1 MALVLPFTN
10 RFRLVAASGSVDLRP
25 RFFIAPRGPATYTED
40 ALARSSQ
47 FTGVPTLF
55 CLRVLFRRRV
65 SGVHL
70 PVHALA
76 VGVCTL
82 VAFQGANA
90 YTARSH
96 ARSIAAYR
104 RAETTHR
111 RLEAKPISARTRL
124 DYERALNAYRA
135 VYHGDPASPDAAPSI
150 AAVADLL
157 AEEGRCFHDGR
168 LLHDAVGQWEFLR
181 KQYPGSPLRRRAVV
195 EEARIEQNDLHSR
208 AESRAGLHDS
218 SKRSVHQRNTAE
230 ETSYLESKSA
240 SGAGMQP
247 THRQTTSSPTGAAI
261 SPKAPQPEATIQQV
275 RYWSKGTSTR
285 IAVNMTAAVDCRL
298 YPSNDKKQW
307 TVVFFGTRP
316 AASFNQTSFQTLHGG
331 NLVSMHLS
339 ALTANQ
345 TALVLQLSRP
355 ASTSSF
361 HLSNPNRWVVD
372 LNPTPARPAVP
383 AATKPAG
390 EDFHPSSV
398 AQNTPANP
406 PMRPAN
412 AGSAMNFQRSAV
424 GTTQPSQ
431 KPSASGQ
438 DSMAR
443 VLGLR
448 VRRIVIDAGH
458 GGHDSG
464 TLGPDG
470 VDEKNVALDVALRL
484 GHLLHQR
491 LGADVIYTRT
501 TDKFVPLEER
511 TAIANRAHADL
522 FISIHANSSSDPQ
535 VRGVETY
542 YLNFTSSPDAVAV
555 AARENAASNHSVYE
569 LSDLVRKI
577 ALSDKIDES
586 RVLAQDVQQSL
597 YGGLEAGNAGLKDR
611 GVKQAPFV
619 VLIGAHMPSIL
630 AEISFLTN
638 PEDAFEMS
646 QPAYQKRIAESLYR
660 GVARYVQGMDVSSV
674 RVANTASPNGTSDTA
689 DPDSE

>member
-1 MALVLPFTN
+1 MP
-10 RFRLVAASGSVDLRP
+10 
-25 RFFIAPRGPATYTED
+25 I
-40 ALARSSQ
+40 
-47 FTGVPTLF
+47 LF

-70 PVHALA
+70 LVRALA

-82 VAFQGANA
+82 LAFHAANA

-96 ARSIAAYR
+96 AHSIAAYR
-104 RAETTHR
+104 RAETIHR

-124 DYERALNAYRA
+124 DYERTLNAYRA

-157 AEEGRCFHDGR
+157 AEEGRCFHDTR
-168 LLHDAVGQWEFLR
+168 LLHDAVGQWKFLR
-181 KQYPGSPLRRRAVV
+181 KQYPGSPLRRRAAV

-218 SKRSVHQRNTAE
+218 SKRSVPPRNAPE
-230 ETSYLESKSA
+230 ETSYLESESA
-240 SGAGMQP
+240 FDDGMQP
-247 THRQTTSSPTGAAI
+247 TRRQTTSSPAPAPV
-261 SPKAPQPEATIQQV
+261 SPRVEQPEATIQQV

-285 IAVNMTAAVDCRL
+285 VAVNLTSAVDCRL
-298 YPSNDKKQW
+298 YPSNDRKQW
-307 TVVFFGTRP
+307 TVIFFGARP

-372 LNPTPARPAVP
+372 LNPTPARPAAP
-383 AATKPAG
+383 AATKPAV
-390 EDFHPSSV
+390 EDSQPSSV

-406 PMRPAN
+406 PMHPAN
-412 AGSAMNFQRSAV
+412 AGSAMNFQRPV
-424 GTTQPSQ
+424 LQTQPSQ

-674 RVANTASPNGTSDTA
+674 RVANTASPNGASGTA